1 MPTSERF
8 ALRQSYLESHQN
20 TEDAKQFEKLYR
32 KRVANNQD
40 LAVLVSD
47 HQNRRGT
54 GKTVLSLKLAS
65 KMDRTDS
72 GLTKEKV
79 AIDPDELTEAYID
92 LPKGSSLVLDEAEAG
107 LSKYEAA
114 SAVNRAMREL
124 VSMGRIREKYL
135 VLNLPASSELDRDLK
150 ALCDFWFMITQK
162 GCASGHHL
170 RWNPYSEEPRTPKTS
185 TWEWDDIE
193 KKSDLRGVYDYL
205 TDEKMA
211 HLRGERDGSS
221 QRIPASDVKEMIR
234 QAKDEAAT
242 QTRNDLLRD
251 FYDQF
256 DLTQNDLGT
265 AVGLSRSRVA
275 DILSE

>member
-1 MPTSERF
+1 MSVEENSLPD
-8 ALRQSYLESHQN
+8 SYPF
-20 TEDAKQFEKLYR
+20 TKLYR

-54 GKTVLSLKLAS
+54 GKTILSLKLAAL
-65 KMDRTDS
+65 MDRTED
-72 GLTKEKV
+72 GLTEEKV
-79 AIDPDELTEAYID
+79 AINPDELTKAYVE
-92 LPKGSSLVLDEAEAG
+92 LPKGSALVLDEAEAG

-114 SAVNRAMREL
+114 STVNRAMREL

-162 GCASGHHL
+162 GRSIGHHL
-170 RWNPYSEEPRTPKTS
+170 RWNPYSEEPRTPKTE
-185 TWEWDDIE
+185 TWEWSDIDTDDPVR
-193 KKSDLRGVYDYL
+193 DVYDYL

-221 QRIPASDVKEMIR
+221 QRIPASEVGTMIEEAKE
-234 QAKDEAAT
+234 EAST
-242 QTRNDLLRD
+242 QTRNELLRT
-251 FYDQF
+251 FYDRL
-256 DLTQNDLGT
+256 DLTQSDLAEG
-265 AVGLSRSRVA
+265 VDLSRSRVA
-275 DILSE
+275 DILSS